1 MFHSKLENEKKLSN
15 EIEKKEI
22 KSKINFEDYT
32 LQYLYNTNNTFF
44 QLFMHT
50 KVYDKLSNEN
60 LEKQGILLR
69 SWNPITK
76 KGEKYVFNKEDGEGD
91 LNTKIIYYP
100 SAKTIFEISLKEGN
114 EKILNL
120 AREIMNVSPHNDI
133 EIKYTERF

>member
-1 MFHSKLENEKKLSN
+1 MFHSKLENEKKQSN

-22 KSKINFEDYT
+22 KSKINFENYT

-50 KVYDKLSNEN
+50 KVYDKQSNEN

-100 SAKTIFEISLKEGN
+100 SAKTIIEISLNEGN

-120 AREIMNVSPHNDI
+120 AQEIINVSPHKDI
-133 EIKYTERF
+133 EIKYT

>member
-15 EIEKKEI
+15 ELEKKEI
-22 KSKINFEDYT
+22 KTKINFEDYT

-120 AREIMNVSPHNDI
+120 AQEIMNVSPHNDI
-133 EIKYTERF
+133 EIKYTE

>member
-1 MFHSKLENEKKLSN
+1 MFHSKLENEKKPSN

-22 KSKINFEDYT
+22 KSKINFEKYT

-44 QLFMHT
+44 KLFMHT
-50 KVYDKLSNEN
+50 KVYDKNSNEN
-60 LEKQGILLR
+60 IEKQGVLLR

-76 KGEKYVFNKEDGEGD
+76 RGERYVFNKEDGEGD
-91 LNTKIIYYP
+91 LNTKMIYYP
-100 SAKTIFEISLKEGN
+100 SAKTIIEISLKEEN

-133 EIKYTERF
+133 EIKYTE

>member
-1 MFHSKLENEKKLSN
+1 MFHSKLENEKKPSN

-22 KSKINFEDYT
+22 KSKINFENYT

-50 KVYDKLSNEN
+50 KVYDKQSNEN

-91 LNTKIIYYP
+91 LNTKMIYYP
-100 SAKTIFEISLKEGN
+100 SAKTIIEISLKEEN

-120 AREIMNVSPHNDI
+120 AREIINVSPHNDI
-133 EIKYTERF
+133 EIKYTE

>member
-1 MFHSKLENEKKLSN
+1 MFHSKLENEKKPSN

-22 KSKINFEDYT
+22 KSKINFEKYT

-50 KVYDKLSNEN
+50 KVYDKQSNEN

-100 SAKTIFEISLKEGN
+100 SAKTIIEISLKEEN

-133 EIKYTERF
+133 EIKYTE

>member
-1 MFHSKLENEKKLSN
+1 MFHSKLENEKKQSN

-22 KSKINFEDYT
+22 KSKINFENYT

-50 KVYDKLSNEN
+50 KVYDKQSNEN

-100 SAKTIFEISLKEGN
+100 SAKTIIEISLKEGN

-120 AREIMNVSPHNDI
+120 AQEIINVSPHKDI
-133 EIKYTERF
+133 EIKYT

>member
-22 KSKINFEDYT
+22 KSKINFENYT

-50 KVYDKLSNEN
+50 KVYDKQSNEN

-91 LNTKIIYYP
+91 LNTKMVYYP
-100 SAKTIFEISLKEGN
+100 SAKTIIEISLKEEN
-114 EKILNL
+114 EKIINL
-120 AREIMNVSPHNDI
+120 AREIINVSPHNDI
-133 EIKYTERF
+133 EIKYT

>member
-1 MFHSKLENEKKLSN
+1 MFHSKLENEKRQSN
-15 EIEKKEI
+15 ELEKKEI
-22 KSKINFEDYT
+22 KSKINFENYT

-50 KVYDKLSNEN
+50 KVYDKQSNEN

-100 SAKTIFEISLKEGN
+100 SAKTIIEISLKEGN

-120 AREIMNVSPHNDI
+120 AKEIMNVCPHNDL
-133 EIKYTERF
+133 EINYID

>member
-1 MFHSKLENEKKLSN
+1 MFHSKLENEKKQSN

-50 KVYDKLSNEN
+50 KVYDKQSNEN

-100 SAKTIFEISLKEGN
+100 SAKTIIEISLKEGN

-120 AREIMNVSPHNDI
+120 AQEIMNVSPHNDI
-133 EIKYTERF
+133 EIKYTE

>member
-1 MFHSKLENEKKLSN
+1 MFHSKLENEKKQSN

-22 KSKINFEDYT
+22 KSKIKINFEDYT

-50 KVYDKLSNEN
+50 KVYDKPSNEN

-100 SAKTIFEISLKEGN
+100 LAKTIIEISLKEGN

-120 AREIMNVSPHNDI
+120 AKEIINVSPHKDI
-133 EIKYTERF
+133 EIKYIE

>member
-1 MFHSKLENEKKLSN
+1 MFHSKLENEKKPSN

-22 KSKINFEDYT
+22 KSKINFEKYN

-50 KVYDKLSNEN
+50 KVYDKQSNEN

-91 LNTKIIYYP
+91 LNTKMIYYP
-100 SAKTIFEISLKEGN
+100 SAKTIIEISLKEEN

-120 AREIMNVSPHNDI
+120 AREIINASPHNDI
-133 EIKYTERF
+133 EIKYTE

>member
-1 MFHSKLENEKKLSN
+1 MFHSKLENEKKPSN

-22 KSKINFEDYT
+22 KSKINFEKYT

-50 KVYDKLSNEN
+50 KVYDKQSNEN

-91 LNTKIIYYP
+91 LNTKMIYYP
-100 SAKTIFEISLKEGN
+100 SAKTIIEISLKEEN

-120 AREIMNVSPHNDI
+120 AREIMNVSPHDDI
-133 EIKYTERF
+133 EIKYTE

>member
-1 MFHSKLENEKKLSN
+1 MFHSKLENEKKPSN

-22 KSKINFEDYT
+22 KSKINFEKYT

-50 KVYDKLSNEN
+50 KVYDKQSNEN

-76 KGEKYVFNKEDGEGD
+76 RGEKYVFNKEDGEGD
-91 LNTKIIYYP
+91 LNTKMIYYP
-100 SAKTIFEISLKEGN
+100 SAKTIIEISLKEEN

-133 EIKYTERF
+133 EIKYTE

>member
-1 MFHSKLENEKKLSN
+1 MFHSKLENEKQQSD
-15 EIEKKEI
+15 EIEKKGI
-22 KSKINFEDYT
+22 KPKTNFENYT

-50 KVYDKLSNEN
+50 KIYDKQTNEN

-100 SAKTIFEISLKEGN
+100 TAKTIIELSSKEGS
-114 EKILNL
+114 EKIRNL
-120 AREIMNVSPHNDI
+120 AIEIINVSPHKDI
-133 EIKYTERF
+133 EIKYID

>member
-1 MFHSKLENEKKLSN
+1 MFHSKVENEKKQSD
-15 EIEKKEI
+15 EIEKKVI
-22 KSKINFEDYT
+22 KPKTNFENYT

-50 KVYDKLSNEN
+50 KVYDKQTNEN

-76 KGEKYVFNKEDGEGD
+76 KGEQYVFNKEDGEGD
-91 LNTKIIYYP
+91 LNTKIISYP
-100 SAKTIFEISLKEGN
+100 TAKTIIELSRKEGS

-120 AREIMNVSPHNDI
+120 AIEIINVSPHKDI
-133 EIKYTERF
+133 EIKYID

>member
-1 MFHSKLENEKKLSN
+1 MFHSKLENEKKPSN

-22 KSKINFEDYT
+22 KSKINFEKYT

-50 KVYDKLSNEN
+50 KVYDKQSNEN

-76 KGEKYVFNKEDGEGD
+76 EGEKYVFNKEDGEGD
-91 LNTKIIYYP
+91 LNTKMIYYP
-100 SAKTIFEISLKEGN
+100 SAKTIIEISLKEEN

-133 EIKYTERF
+133 EIKYTE

>member
-1 MFHSKLENEKKLSN
+1 MFHSKLENEKKQSN

-22 KSKINFEDYT
+22 KSKINFENYT

-50 KVYDKLSNEN
+50 KVYDKQSNEN

-100 SAKTIFEISLKEGN
+100 SAKTIIEISLKEGN

-120 AREIMNVSPHNDI
+120 AQEIMNVSPHNDI
-133 EIKYTERF
+133 EIKYTE

>member
-1 MFHSKLENEKKLSN
+1 MFHSKLEDEKKQSN

-22 KSKINFEDYT
+22 KSKINFENYT

-50 KVYDKLSNEN
+50 KVYDKQSNEN

-100 SAKTIFEISLKEGN
+100 SAKTIIEISLKEGN

-120 AREIMNVSPHNDI
+120 AQEIINVSPHKDI
-133 EIKYTERF
+133 EIKYT

>member
-1 MFHSKLENEKKLSN
+1 MFHSKLENEKKPSN
-15 EIEKKEI
+15 EIEKKGI
-22 KSKINFEDYT
+22 KSKINFEKYT

-50 KVYDKLSNEN
+50 KVYDKQSNEN

-91 LNTKIIYYP
+91 LNTKMIYYP
-100 SAKTIFEISLKEGN
+100 SAKTIIEISLKEEN

-133 EIKYTERF
+133 EIKYTE

>member
-1 MFHSKLENEKKLSN
+1 MFHSKLENEKKPSN

-22 KSKINFEDYT
+22 KSKINFEKYN

-50 KVYDKLSNEN
+50 KVYDKQSNEN

-91 LNTKIIYYP
+91 LNTKMIYYP
-100 SAKTIFEISLKEGN
+100 SAKTIIEISLKEEN

-133 EIKYTERF
+133 EIKYTE

>member
-1 MFHSKLENEKKLSN
+1 MFHSKLENEKKPSN

-22 KSKINFEDYT
+22 KSKINFENYT

-50 KVYDKLSNEN
+50 KVYDKQSNEN

-91 LNTKIIYYP
+91 LNTKMVYYP
-100 SAKTIFEISLKEGN
+100 SAKTIIEISLKEEN
-114 EKILNL
+114 EKIINL
-120 AREIMNVSPHNDI
+120 AREIINVSPHNDI
-133 EIKYTERF
+133 EIKYT

>member
-1 MFHSKLENEKKLSN
+1 MFHSKLENEKKPSN

-22 KSKINFEDYT
+22 KSKINFENYT

-50 KVYDKLSNEN
+50 KVYDKQSNEN

-91 LNTKIIYYP
+91 LNTKMVYYP
-100 SAKTIFEISLKEGN
+100 SAKTIIEISLKEEN
-114 EKILNL
+114 EKIINL
-120 AREIMNVSPHNDI
+120 AREIINVSPHNDI
-133 EIKYTERF
+133 EIKYTE

>member
-1 MFHSKLENEKKLSN
+1 MFHSKLENEKKPSN
-15 EIEKKEI
+15 AIEKKEI
-22 KSKINFEDYT
+22 KSKINFENYT

-50 KVYDKLSNEN
+50 KVYDKQSNEN

-91 LNTKIIYYP
+91 LNTKMVYYP
-100 SAKTIFEISLKEGN
+100 SAKTIIEISLKEEN

-120 AREIMNVSPHNDI
+120 AREIINVSPHNDI
-133 EIKYTERF
+133 EIKYTE

>member
-1 MFHSKLENEKKLSN
+1 MFHSKLENEKKPSN

-22 KSKINFEDYT
+22 KSKINFEKYT

-50 KVYDKLSNEN
+50 KVYDKQSNEN

-100 SAKTIFEISLKEGN
+100 SAKTIIEISLKEGN

-120 AREIMNVSPHNDI
+120 AQEIMNISPHKDI
-133 EIKYTERF
+133 EIKYTE

>member
-1 MFHSKLENEKKLSN
+1 
-15 EIEKKEI
+15 
-22 KSKINFEDYT
+22 
-32 LQYLYNTNNTFF
+32 
-44 QLFMHT
+44 MHT
-50 KVYDKLSNEN
+50 KVYDKQSNEN

-91 LNTKIIYYP
+91 LNTKMIYYP
-100 SAKTIFEISLKEGN
+100 SAKTIIEISLKEEN

-133 EIKYTERF
+133 EIKYTE

>member
-1 MFHSKLENEKKLSN
+1 MFHSKLENEKKPSN

-22 KSKINFEDYT
+22 KSKINFENYT

-44 QLFMHT
+44 QTFMHT
-50 KVYDKLSNEN
+50 KVYDKQSNEN

-91 LNTKIIYYP
+91 LNTKMIYYP
-100 SAKTIFEISLKEGN
+100 SAKTIIEISLKEEN

-120 AREIMNVSPHNDI
+120 AREIMNASPHNDI
-133 EIKYTERF
+133 EIKYTE